1 MESASSAA
9 GSTSSLGSHEPSP
22 ATPASSS
29 PTGSA
34 AARRR
39 IGPVSS
45 DAMAAITLA
54 AIANQK
60 AIPTPLWNGWLMT
73 FGKNCR
79 PVRYAACD
87 AGR

>member
-22 ATPASSS
+22 AIPASSA
-29 PTGSA
+29 PIGSA

-39 IGPVSS
+39 IGPVSR

-60 AIPTPLWNGWLMT
+60 AIPIPLWNGWVMT
-73 FGKNCR
+73 FGSG
-79 PVRYAACD
+79 
-87 AGR
+87 GR